1 MEEGEIPHAQGQESP
16 QFSEEQIN
24 AMRTRTMSCILL
36 TKHKIYALQKELG
49 PVLEGFSSKQ
59 MEQNALYRKIFA
71 EMLEICYTGITDQ
84 EGTKVN
90 LQFFW
95 FFQWNLLGFWGNL
108 NFIA

>member
-1 MEEGEIPHAQGQESP
+1 MEEGGIPHSQNQENP

-49 PVLEGFSSKQ
+49 PVLEGFSTKQ
-59 MEQNALYRKIFA
+59 AEQNALYRKVFA
-71 EMLEICYTGITDQ
+71 EMLETCYTHITDQ

-90 LQFFW
+90 C
-95 FFQWNLLGFWGNL
+95 NNS
-108 NFIA
+108 